1 MNQQTDDSARKLGF
15 WMCVALVVG
24 NMIGTGIFMLPASL
38 APYGLNSLWAW
49 LLTVAGALF
58 LAMCLSGLS
67 RAFPKAE
74 GPYAYTR
81 LAFGDLTA
89 FVGAWGYWV
98 CLWVGNAAIAT
109 GATSYLSSLLP
120 WIADVPGASAGTTI
134 FFVWVLTAVNAYDI
148 RAAGKVQILT
158 TVLKLLPLLAVVGLT
173 AALVFGDSSQLG
185 NSEFLQTPF
194 KLDSVTT
201 AATLTLWAMLGFESA
216 SVMSS
221 KVRDPERTI
230 PLATMT
236 GTLLTGTI
244 YIVVCMA
251 VMLLIPGEQLAHSN
265 APFAEV
271 AGRFWGG
278 AAAHWMALF
287 VVISGLR
294 CLNGNLLLQGELPF
308 QMARK
313 GEFPQIFAKE
323 SPRGTPAVSL
333 YIGSTLITILVLMNY
348 QKSMVEVFTFM
359 ILLATT
365 ANLVTYLLCAL
376 AVLVL
381 LRNGKLATNSTK
393 RTAGLA
399 VAGVLGTAYAL
410 WTLYGAGKEAVLWG
424 FVLLGVAVPVF
435 YLMRS
440 RRVASK
446 PVSETP

>member
-1 MNQQTDDSARKLGF
+1 MSN
-15 WMCVALVVG
+15 
-24 NMIGTGIFMLPASL
+24 P
-38 APYGLNSLWAW
+38 P
-49 LLTVAGALF
+49 
-58 LAMCLSGLS
+58 
-67 RAFPKAE
+67 
-74 GPYAYTR
+74 
-81 LAFGDLTA
+81 GDL
-89 FVGAWGYWV
+89 
-98 CLWVGNAAIAT
+98 AA
-109 GATSYLSSLLP
+109 
-120 WIADVPGASAGTTI
+120 
-134 FFVWVLTAVNAYDI
+134 
-148 RAAGKVQILT
+148 AAGSFGQFLFS
-158 TVLKLLPLLAVVGLT
+158 PLAVVLI
-173 AALVFGDSSQLG
+173 
-185 NSEFLQTPF
+185 
-194 KLDSVTT
+194 DSVGWRN
-201 AATLTLWAMLGFESA
+201 TLLIFAVILLTI
-216 SVMSS
+216 
-221 KVRDPERTI
+221 I

-287 VVISGLR
+287 VVISGLG
-294 CLNGNLLLQGELPF
+294 CLNGNLLMQGELPF

-313 GEFPQIFAKE
+313 GEFPQIFARE
-323 SPRGTPAVSL
+323 SPRGTPAVSM
-333 YIGSTLITILVLMNY
+333 YIGSTLMTILVLMNY

-399 VAGVLGTAYAL
+399 VAGVLGTVYAL
-410 WTLYGAGKEAVLWG
+410 WTLYGAGKEAVFWG

-446 PVSETP
+446 PVAETT

>member
-1 MNQQTDDSARKLGF
+1 
-15 WMCVALVVG
+15 
-24 NMIGTGIFMLPASL
+24 L
-38 APYGLNSLWAW
+38 A
-49 LLTVAGALF
+49 
-58 LAMCLSGLS
+58 
-67 RAFPKAE
+67 
-74 GPYAYTR
+74 
-81 LAFGDLTA
+81 
-89 FVGAWGYWV
+89 
-98 CLWVGNAAIAT
+98 
-109 GATSYLSSLLP
+109 
-120 WIADVPGASAGTTI
+120 
-134 FFVWVLTAVNAYDI
+134 
-148 RAAGKVQILT
+148 
-158 TVLKLLPLLAVVGLT
+158 
-173 AALVFGDSSQLG
+173 FGDSSQLG
-185 NSEFLQTPF
+185 NSEFLHTPF

-236 GTLLTGTI
+236 GTILTGTI

-251 VMLLIPGEQLAHSN
+251 VMLLIPGEQLAQSN

-287 VVISGLR
+287 VVISGLG
-294 CLNGNLLLQGELPF
+294 CLNGNILLQGELPF

-313 GEFPQIFAKE
+313 GEFPQVFGKE
-323 SPRGTPAVSL
+323 SPRQPPAIAL

-381 LRNGKLATNSTK
+381 LRNGKLVSNSA
-393 RTAGLA
+393 RRSAGLA
-399 VAGVLGTAYAL
+399 VAGVLGTVYAL
-410 WTLYGAGKEAVLWG
+410 WTLYGAGKEAVFWG
-424 FVLLGVAVPVF
+424 FVLLAVAVPVF

-440 RRVASK
+440 RRVSGRPAS
-446 PVSETP
+446 EIG

>member
-1 MNQQTDDSARKLGF
+1 MNTQSDDSARKLGF

-58 LAMCLSGLS
+58 LAMSLSGLS

-109 GATSYLSSLLP
+109 GVTSYLSSLLP
-120 WIADVPGASAGTTI
+120 WIAEVPGAAAGSTI

-148 RAAGKVQILT
+148 RAAGKVQIVS

-185 NSEFLQTPF
+185 NSEFLHTPF
-194 KLDSVTT
+194 RLDSVTT

-230 PLATMT
+230 PLATMA

-251 VMLLIPGEQLAHSN
+251 VMLLIPGEQLAQSN

-287 VVISGLR
+287 VVISGLG
-294 CLNGNLLLQGELPF
+294 CLNGNILLQGELPF

-313 GEFPQIFAKE
+313 GEFPQVFAKE
-323 SPRGTPAVSL
+323 SPRQTPAVSL
-333 YIGSTLITILVLMNY
+333 YIGSVLITILVLMNY

-381 LRNGKLATNSTK
+381 LRNGKMVTESAR

-399 VAGVLGTAYAL
+399 VAGALGTTYAL
-410 WTLYGAGKEAVLWG
+410 WTLVGAGKEAVFWG

-440 RRVASK
+440 RRAAK
-446 PVSETP
+446 LPTNETA